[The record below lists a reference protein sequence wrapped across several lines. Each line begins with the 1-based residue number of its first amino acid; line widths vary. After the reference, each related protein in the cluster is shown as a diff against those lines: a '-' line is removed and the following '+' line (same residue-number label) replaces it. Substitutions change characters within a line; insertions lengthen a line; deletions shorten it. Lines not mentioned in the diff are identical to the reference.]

1 MIDCSLKE
9 VPVNDR
15 PSCWQLQG
23 DVEEGSWWGH
33 GALDLKRRK
42 TGPAVQ
48 ILLGQPCVCVGSWP
62 ASHFSFWDTA
72 FRTIY
77 SPGHSVRASSKSFS
91 LSLFFPLSLLI
102 SCQRGSVIYGI
113 VCWNFNLESL
123 VSLNEGRIITVS
135 SGKTWL
141 RMNWDVQGIVQ
152 PKIKLLVIIYS
163 PLWRNT

>member
-77 SPGHSVRASSKSFS
+77 SPGHSVRANSKSFS
-91 LSLFFPLSLLI
+91 LSLFFPSLTPSPHFLSEGQCYIWHCLLKLQPWFI
-102 SCQRGSVIYGI
+102 GFTQWRENNHSILRQDLAEDELRCSGD
-113 VCWNFNLESL
+113 SL
-123 VSLNEGRIITVS
+123 AKN
-135 SGKTWL
+135 
-141 RMNWDVQGIVQ
+141 
-152 PKIKLLVIIYS
+152 
-163 PLWRNT
+163 